1 MSYQG
6 IFPED
11 NQVLGVSFNT
21 NVNGTTVQGE
31 IAYRPDFPLATGAG
45 DQINQIGDKTGA
57 NDALNMVAVAGLDAA
72 AATNLAGQI
81 TVVELLT
88 SGDYFDLISAFERST
103 LGNVVD
109 GSGNQISDLSSY
121 NEAWYYSKPFIEYDT
136 WSGTLGTTT
145 AFTTTH
151 PITAVLG
158 ADSSALVSE
167 IGFVYVPDMDDNAN
181 GYVARNGFNEGAG
194 SGTTKCLGAFGL
206 SLIHI

>member
-1 MSYQG
+1 MEYAHDSSLCATAANGGDPTSASTATTALLGTGGRLFAAVIPLNAMSYQG

-21 NVNGTTVQGE
+21 NVSGTTVQGE

-88 SGDYFDLISAFERST
+88 SGDYFDLIS
-103 LGNVVD
+103 V
-109 GSGNQISDLSSY
+109 
-121 NEAWYYSKPFIEYDT
+121 
-136 WSGTLGTTT
+136 
-145 AFTTTH
+145 
-151 PITAVLG
+151 
-158 ADSSALVSE
+158 
-167 IGFVYVPDMDDNAN
+167 
-181 GYVARNGFNEGAG
+181 
-194 SGTTKCLGAFGL
+194 
-206 SLIHI
+206 